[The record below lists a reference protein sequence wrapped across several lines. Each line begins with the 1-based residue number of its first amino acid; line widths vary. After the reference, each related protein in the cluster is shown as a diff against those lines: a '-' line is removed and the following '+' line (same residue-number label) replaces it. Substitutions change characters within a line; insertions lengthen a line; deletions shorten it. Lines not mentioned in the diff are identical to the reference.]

1 MYKYILKRILLIIP
15 VLLGVILVVFF
26 IMDLSPVNPAQL
38 ILGDGATEESIH
50 QLEEEL
56 GLDDPFFVRY
66 GNYVLGL
73 LKGDMGLSYKD
84 RLPVFDKILE
94 RLPNTVILAVGSI
107 LIALL
112 LGIPLGILCAKH
124 QNKLLDNVTMV
135 TALVGISMPL
145 FWLALL
151 LVLIFSVHLHWLPS
165 SGFSTASFGEMVKSV
180 ILPTL
185 TLATLPTAMITRM
198 TRSSILEV
206 IRADYIDTARSKGL
220 KESIITRRHME
231 RGGCSDSAYPVQ
243 LGIPTVCSLGPIGR
257 YEHTLQE
264 QADIGTLGT
273 RAKLLTAVILHLA
286 AANETEDPK

>member
-50 QLEEEL
+50 QLEEDL
-56 GLDDPFFVRY
+56 GLNDPFFVRY

-124 QNKLLDNVTMV
+124 QNKLLDNLSQLTQ
-135 TALVGISMPL
+135 T
-145 FWLALL
+145 
-151 LVLIFSVHLHWLPS
+151 
-165 SGFSTASFGEMVKSV
+165 KSK
-180 ILPTL
+180 
-185 TLATLPTAMITRM
+185 
-198 TRSSILEV
+198 EV
-206 IRADYIDTARSKGL
+206 SN
-220 KESIITRRHME
+220 
-231 RGGCSDSAYPVQ
+231 P
-243 LGIPTVCSLGPIGR
+243 
-257 YEHTLQE
+257 
-264 QADIGTLGT
+264 
-273 RAKLLTAVILHLA
+273 
-286 AANETEDPK
+286 